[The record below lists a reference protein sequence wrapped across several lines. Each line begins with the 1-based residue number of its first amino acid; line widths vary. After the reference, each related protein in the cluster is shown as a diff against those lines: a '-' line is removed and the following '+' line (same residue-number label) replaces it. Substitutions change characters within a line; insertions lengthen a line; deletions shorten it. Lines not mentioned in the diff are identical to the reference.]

1 MATIKELVNEV
12 ILEKKEETLKIF
24 YDINIKISER
34 EEEQPETIPPEE
46 DLQSAP
52 PETAEVTAEESVR
65 NDLKAERRKYL
76 IEEVFT
82 QNKKGESTVNKNE
95 ALNIQTVYDLISFM
109 TSDKPVKKP
118 SIVQKALGDKTK
130 IESNKILSEVE
141 RELIFAFLGTGQLS
155 DIISTDDKVLIEIKY
170 GISADNNIGFRI
182 NKNSGTDAFETVI
195 VKDNEVLPGKLTAQN
210 INLINEQILYF
221 RNSIVS

>member
-12 ILEKKEETLKIF
+12 ILEKKEESLKIF